1 MMQVT
6 FDQPLVI
13 SWTTDASG
21 GCTHIDPLW
30 RAFTGQDDTQAQGFG
45 WLEAVHPEDR
55 ERTRADFSTAIETR
69 SPYRREYRLRRANG
83 DYRWTLA
90 AGAPR
95 FEADGDF
102 VGYVGSVVDIDE
114 KHAAEARLAES
125 EELHRKLLGALAD
138 GVFVAQ
144 DHCFVFSNP
153 TLPALLG
160 FRREDFEGLPFEA
173 VIAPEDLN
181 VWMARYEARI
191 GEGPEPPQHYGLRV
205 LRRDGDAL
213 DMELSARRI
222 RYKGRPAV
230 LGVLR
235 DVTQRHRA
243 EEALRQSERRFRSLV
258 TATSEVVYGMSP
270 DWSKL
275 LYLWGRSFLP
285 DVSEPKSDWLD
296 TYILPEDRPLITQ
309 AVAEAVRNRRVF
321 EVEHRL
327 RLADGSIRWVFSRAI
342 PHLDANGEIGEW
354 FGAVS
359 DVTDRKNAEE
369 ALKEA
374 HRLKDEFLATLAH
387 ELRNPLAPIRN
398 GVTLLA
404 SGPLEPEKSRM
415 VLEMMERQVKHL
427 IRLVDDLLE
436 IARISQ
442 GKIAL
447 RKEATNLSS
456 VLRASLE
463 TAQPLIEKGRH
474 QVTMRAP
481 GQLGVMGDPIRLGQA
496 FTNLITNAAK
506 FTPPGGRIEIIG
518 ETEGNHAIV
527 RVRDN
532 GCGISPAALPRVF
545 DMFAQVEDKARHAQG
560 GLGIGLAL
568 VRKLIDMHG
577 GTVQAQSDGPD
588 KGSEFT
594 VRLPLQ
600 ETISTA
606 GATAQPAPALA
617 AVPPAAVVIDDN
629 HDAADALAMLLES
642 FGARVSV
649 AYDGETGAQLVQAAR
664 PGIVFLDLGMP
675 KQDGFETARIIR
687 DTEIGRKLT
696 LVALTGWG
704 QEEDRNRTRQA
715 GFDAHLTKPAP
726 LDALQALLL
735 ACAVKGKESSDGAA
749 ALPQETRQ
757 QTP

>member
-1 MMQVT
+1 M
-6 FDQPLVI
+6 
-13 SWTTDASG
+13 
-21 GCTHIDPLW
+21 
-30 RAFTGQDDTQAQGFG
+30 
-45 WLEAVHPEDR
+45 
-55 ERTRADFSTAIETR
+55 
-69 SPYRREYRLRRANG
+69 
-83 DYRWTLA
+83 
-90 AGAPR
+90 
-95 FEADGDF
+95 
-102 VGYVGSVVDIDE
+102 
-114 KHAAEARLAES
+114 
-125 EELHRKLLGALAD
+125 
-138 GVFVAQ
+138 
-144 DHCFVFSNP
+144 
-153 TLPALLG
+153 
-160 FRREDFEGLPFEA
+160 
-173 VIAPEDLN
+173 
-181 VWMARYEARI
+181 
-191 GEGPEPPQHYGLRV
+191 
-205 LRRDGDAL
+205 
-213 DMELSARRI
+213 
-222 RYKGRPAV
+222 
-230 LGVLR
+230 
-235 DVTQRHRA
+235 
-243 EEALRQSERRFRSLV
+243 
-258 TATSEVVYGMSP
+258 
-270 DWSKL
+270 
-275 LYLWGRSFLP
+275 
-285 DVSEPKSDWLD
+285 
-296 TYILPEDRPLITQ
+296 
-309 AVAEAVRNRRVF
+309 
-321 EVEHRL
+321 
-327 RLADGSIRWVFSRAI
+327 
-342 PHLDANGEIGEW
+342 
-354 FGAVS
+354 S

-749 ALPQETRQ
+749 APRQETRQ